1 MSILKQIFL
10 RQLPIIISGITI
22 LVLTGLLLDDKGY
35 DSATN
40 LFVLA
45 AMLMIIFMSGFLM
58 TRMQNPSRKPY
69 EKIESDTD
77 TTMRMIRK
85 VFRHFPVEVE
95 IYDKQGSLTWVNQYG
110 FHFWQLQKGKGV
122 RRYNILKDTCLENS
136 EFVGHL
142 QRALKGEVSTLNGS
156 DYHQRII
163 PTNHS
168 YKYYETTFVPIL
180 SPEDHVCA
188 VMVINRCII
197 DGNAELIQKNES
209 PKTNGSN
216 PIEMFLRNVSHE
228 LRTPLNW
235 ILGFSNLLSNEQNLL
250 KIKEYNYHVMK
261 GGNLMLDAIEML
273 IDMSRIVKNEVL
285 VTNTEFSLNKLLQ
298 SITDRLNE
306 DMKRMDNNLTIKLNT
321 FMDGDQTDYLILSD
335 KGKLQRILNCLIH
348 NALKYTKKGFIE
360 IGCVNLPENTLLF
373 YVKDTGIGMSKD
385 IQDYIFDAF
394 SKGRSEIDGGLTGQ
408 GLGLS
413 IAKNYVKLL
422 GGNIW
427 FETEVKKGTTL
438 LFTIKDYSVGK
449 ISEPVPEWE
458 EGEFYS
464 LLR

>member
-1 MSILKQIFL
+1 MSILKQITS
-10 RQLPIIISGITI
+10 RQLPFIISGITI
-22 LVLTGLLLDDKGY
+22 LVLTGLLLNEKGY
-35 DSATN
+35 GTAINMLIISTLLLIVLLAG
-40 LFVLA
+40 FV
-45 AMLMIIFMSGFLM
+45 M
-58 TRMQNPSRKPY
+58 TKMRNSTRKPD
-69 EKIESDTD
+69 EKRKPDTD
-77 TTMRMIRK
+77 ATMQMIRK
-85 VFRHFPVEVE
+85 VFRHFPAEVE
-95 IYDKQGSLTWVNQYG
+95 IYDKQGVLTWVNQHG
-110 FHFWQLQKGKGV
+110 SHFWQIKERKGAKK
-122 RRYNILKDTCLENS
+122 YNILKDSCLENS
-136 EFVGHL
+136 EFVDHL
-142 QRALKGEVSTLNGS
+142 LRALKGEVSTLNSS
-156 DYHQRII
+156 DYHQRIM

-168 YKYYETTFVPIL
+168 YKYFETTFVPIMSAENL
-180 SPEDHVCA
+180 VSA

-197 DGNAELIQKNES
+197 DAKAELMQKNKNPEI
-209 PKTNGSN
+209 NGSN
-216 PIEMFLRNVSHE
+216 PAELFLRNVSHE

-298 SITDRLNE
+298 STTDRLNE

-321 FMDGDQTDYLILSD
+321 FMDDHQADYLVVSD

-348 NALKYTKKGFIE
+348 NALKFTKKGFIE
-360 IGCVNLPENTLLF
+360 IGCVSLPENTLLF
-373 YVKDTGIGMSKD
+373 YVKDTGIGISKD

-394 SKGRSEIDGGLTGQ
+394 SKGRSDIVGGLSGQ

-427 FETEVKKGTTL
+427 FETEMKKGTTL
-438 LFTIKDYSVGK
+438 LFTIKDNSVGK
-449 ISEPVPEWE
+449 ITETVPEYE
-458 EGEFYS
+458 KEQHYTF
-464 LLR
+464 LK